1 MATTVGHSLLG
12 YTLYLTFYK
21 DYRLFKNWKIIALYV
36 FTANAPD
43 LDFIPGIFIG
53 NANRFHH
60 GISHTLGFSLLFAL
74 CMYMIPRFRTKKD
87 FAIFFSLYFGHV
99 VIDFLTADTSAPFG
113 VMLFWP
119 FTQKYFISS
128 FSLFSDIHHLFLS
141 DLFDLHNIQAM
152 AREVAIFLPII
163 VLLVFI
169 HQKRESY
176 LVSRKKNRG
185 KRQNE

>member
-1 MATTVGHSLLG
+1 MCSPVGHSLAG
-12 YTLYLTFYK
+12 YALYLACN
-21 DYRLFKNWKIIALYV
+21 KNCKLIGDWKKIILY
-36 FTANAPD
+36 FFAANAPD
-43 LDFIPGIFIG
+43 LDFIPGIFTG
-53 NANRFHH
+53 SANRFHH

-87 FAIFFSLYFGHV
+87 FVIFFSLYFGHV

-141 DLFDLHNIQAM
+141 DLFDLHNIGAM
-152 AREVAIFLPII
+152 AWETALFLFII
-163 VLLVFI
+163 VLLTFARKI
-169 HQKRESY
+169 GKES
-176 LVSRKKNRG
+176 LSEDRQRNKNG
-185 KRQNE
+185 

>member
-1 MATTVGHSLLG
+1 MCSPVGHSLAG
-12 YTLYLTFYK
+12 YALYLACN
-21 DYRLFKNWKIIALYV
+21 KNCKLIGNWNKIILYC
-36 FTANAPD
+36 FAANAPD

-53 NANRFHH
+53 DANRFHH
-60 GISHTLGFSLLFAL
+60 GISHTLGLSLLFAL

-99 VIDFLTADTSAPFG
+99 IIDFLTADSSTPFG

-141 DLFDLHNIQAM
+141 DLFDLHNIRAM
-152 AREVAIFLPII
+152 VWETAVFFSMI
-163 VLLVFI
+163 VLLVLA
-169 HQKRESY
+169 REI
-176 LVSRKKNRG
+176 RKKSFSGHRSN
-185 KRQNE
+185 KQNG